1 MRKSTFS
8 TFIKPVRRCAALLC
22 LFAAVLG
29 SGGCGRKAADPY
41 VRTAFAFDTAV
52 SINYYDNK
60 DSAAVSEAMDRLEYY
75 EKIFSRTL
83 EGSELHEIN
92 ARLAEAAAEGLGDV
106 RVPVSELMYRA
117 LSLALDYAEI
127 TDGAFDPTLGRL
139 LELYDFSGTEHTV
152 PTAEE
157 RAEIL
162 SHCGRQ
168 KLKLEPSADTAY
180 PYQLTVTDPAI
191 VIDLGGMAKGFIA
204 DCLKQELR
212 ANAVSS
218 AIINLGGNIL
228 VIGNKPDGSPYGIGV
243 LKPEAGSSDYLTS
256 FKVTDASAV
265 TSGSYQRFFEK
276 DGVTYH
282 HILDPATGL
291 PAESGLL
298 SVTVVT
304 ESSAAADL
312 LSTAF
317 FVMGEAKA
325 AAFLENYT
333 NVDAYFVDENMNLN
347 KYLHK

>member
-8 TFIKPVRRCAALLC
+8 FFITPVRRGIALFCLLAA
-22 LFAAVLG
+22 AAGL
-29 SGGCGRKAADPY
+29 GGCGSKAAKPY

-52 SINYYDNK
+52 SISYYDSK
-60 DSAAVSEAMDRLEYY
+60 DSGAVSEAMDRLDYY

-92 ARLAEAAAEGLGDV
+92 ARLAEAAAEGLSDV
-106 RVPVSELMYRA
+106 RVPLSEPMYRA
-117 LSLALDYAEI
+117 LSLALDYAAL
-127 TDGAFDPTLGRL
+127 TDGAFDPTLGRM

-152 PTAEE
+152 PTAQE

-168 KLKLEPSADTAY
+168 KLKLGPSADTAY
-180 PYQLTVTDPAI
+180 PYQLTVADPGI

-212 ANAVSS
+212 ANGVSS

-243 LKPEAGSSDYLTS
+243 LKPEAGSSEYLTS

-265 TSGSYQRFFEK
+265 TSGSYQRFFEI

-298 SVTVVT
+298 SVTVVA
-304 ESSAAADL
+304 ENSAAADL

-325 AAFLENYT
+325 AAFLENCT
-333 NVDAYFVDENMNLN
+333 NIDAYFVDKNMNLN
-347 KYLHK
+347 KYLHR

>member
-1 MRKSTFS
+1 MKITFFS
-8 TFIKPVRRCAALLC
+8 GFGTILRRGPLLLGLLAAALGL
-22 LFAAVLG
+22 
-29 SGGCGRKAADPY
+29 GGCSRKAADPY

-52 SINYYDNK
+52 SISYYDNK
-60 DSAAVSEAMDRLEYY
+60 DSGAVTEAMERLEYY
-75 EKIFSRTL
+75 EKIFSRTR
-83 EGSELHEIN
+83 EDSELYGIN
-92 ARLAEAAAEGLGDV
+92 ARLAEAATEGLSDV
-106 RVPVSELMYRA
+106 RVPLSETMHRA
-117 LSLALDYAEI
+117 LSLALDYAEL

-139 LELYDFSGTEHTV
+139 LELYNFSGTEHTV

-168 KLKLEPSADTAY
+168 KLKLELSAGTAY
-180 PYQLTVTDPAI
+180 PYQLTVADPNI

-204 DCLKQELR
+204 DCLKQELQSGG
-212 ANAVSS
+212 VSS

-298 SVTVVT
+298 SVTVVA
-304 ESSAAADL
+304 ENSAAADL

-325 AAFLENYT
+325 TAFLENCT
-333 NVDAYFVDENMNLN
+333 NINAYFVDENLNLN
-347 KYLHK
+347 KYLHN

>member
-1 MRKSTFS
+1 MRKLTFS

-52 SINYYDNK
+52 SISYYDNK

-106 RVPVSELMYRA
+106 RIPVSELMYRA
-117 LSLALDYAEI
+117 LSLALDYAEL

-152 PTAEE
+152 PTPEE

-180 PYQLTVTDPAI
+180 PYQLTVSDPDI

-204 DCLKQELR
+204 DCLKQELCS
-212 ANAVSS
+212 NGVSS

-304 ESSAAADL
+304 ENSATADL

-325 AAFLENYT
+325 AAFLENYI